1 MKLMKKF
8 IGAAM
13 LVGAAMAGTSGVANA
28 DPTVTANVAFTTDYV
43 WRGLSQSDNDFA
55 VQGGADFSDGIF
67 YAGTWASNVDFGTGG
82 ANAELDLYGGIKPTT
97 GPVSWDFGVIGYFY
111 PGSTDAGG
119 DLDYYELKGAASL
132 PVYGPLSVTGTVYWT
147 DDFGTFDE
155 NGLYGEVKGT
165 YAVNDALAINASYGS
180 QNVDNVGSYTNWR
193 VDAAYTAHGIGW
205 DLAYTDTSNGEEFG
219 ADTYGGSKVIL
230 TISKA
235 L

>member
-1 MKLMKKF
+1 MKKF

-13 LVGAAMAGTSGVANA
+13 LAGVAVAGTSGVANA
-28 DPTVTANVAFTTDYV
+28 DPTVTANVAFTSDYV

-82 ANAELDLYGGIKPTT
+82 ANAELDLYGGIKPVT

-119 DLDYYELKGAASL
+119 DLDYYELKGAATV
-132 PVYGPLSVTGTVYWT
+132 PFGPLSLTGSVYWT

-155 NGLYGEVKGT
+155 NGLYVEAKGS
-165 YAVNDALAINASYGS
+165 YAVNDKFSINASYGS
-180 QNVDNVGSYTNWR
+180 QNVDNVGSYANWK
-193 VDAAYTAHGIGW
+193 VDGSYTFGGFGW

-219 ADTYGGSKVIL
+219 ADTYGDSKVVL